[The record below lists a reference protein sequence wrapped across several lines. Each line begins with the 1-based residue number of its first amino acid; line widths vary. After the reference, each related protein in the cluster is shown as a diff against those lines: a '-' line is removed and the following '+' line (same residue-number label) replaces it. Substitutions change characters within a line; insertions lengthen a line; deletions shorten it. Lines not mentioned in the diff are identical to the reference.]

1 MITTSTLP
9 EKYVI
14 KDVFPMV
21 LANQPVTIA
30 GKSVGRHVLELMG
43 KGNNEYEAA
52 LKLLESLAP
61 AEANVMLG
69 VQVSTSTCMLGKELV
84 LMLTLVGTP
93 AIAEEAAPTSAP
105 K

>member
-1 MITTSTLP
+1 MVTTSTLP
-9 EKYVI
+9 ERYVI
-14 KDVFPMV
+14 KDIFPMV

-30 GKSVGRHVLELMG
+30 GKSVGRQVLELMG

-93 AIAEEAAPTSAP
+93 AIADEATPASAP
-105 K
+105 E